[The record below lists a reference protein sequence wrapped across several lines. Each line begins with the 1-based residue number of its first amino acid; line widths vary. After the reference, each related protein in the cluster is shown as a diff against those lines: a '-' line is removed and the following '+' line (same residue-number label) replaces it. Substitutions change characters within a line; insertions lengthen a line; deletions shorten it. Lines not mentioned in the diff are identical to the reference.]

1 MFPNQNNATQK
12 VSSYSILY
20 NLFCYIL
27 SQGSNNP
34 RYKTTL
40 CKHYNTP
47 QGCSYGDKCQFAH
60 GQNELRLNNAA
71 GFSQMPLNNQNNKQ
85 NSMLNYKIVK
95 CKNFE
100 KDGSCK
106 YGAHCTFAHG
116 DKDLRTK
123 PENLY
128 QMNSNQMMMM
138 MPFPYGM
145 EGFQVMMPP
154 PGVDVS
160 QMQQMMAAPGT
171 MGQNPPYMMMNM
183 MTPQNNDNMNNANN
197 EAGEQKADNNQQ

>member
-1 MFPNQNNATQK
+1 
-12 VSSYSILY
+12 
-20 NLFCYIL
+20 
-27 SQGSNNP
+27 
-34 RYKTTL
+34 
-40 CKHYNTP
+40 
-47 QGCSYGDKCQFAH
+47 
-60 GQNELRLNNAA
+60 
-71 GFSQMPLNNQNNKQ
+71 MPLNNQNNKQ

-197 EAGEQKADNNQQ
+197 EAGEQKADNDQQ

>member
-1 MFPNQNNATQK
+1 
-12 VSSYSILY
+12 
-20 NLFCYIL
+20 
-27 SQGSNNP
+27 
-34 RYKTTL
+34 
-40 CKHYNTP
+40 
-47 QGCSYGDKCQFAH
+47 
-60 GQNELRLNNAA
+60 
-71 GFSQMPLNNQNNKQ
+71 
-85 NSMLNYKIVK
+85 MLNYKIVK

-171 MGQNPPYMMMNM
+171 MGQNPPYMRCLIRFNIIY
-183 MTPQNNDNMNNANN
+183 P
-197 EAGEQKADNNQQ
+197 AGLILSL

>member
-1 MFPNQNNATQK
+1 
-12 VSSYSILY
+12 
-20 NLFCYIL
+20 
-27 SQGSNNP
+27 
-34 RYKTTL
+34 
-40 CKHYNTP
+40 
-47 QGCSYGDKCQFAH
+47 
-60 GQNELRLNNAA
+60 
-71 GFSQMPLNNQNNKQ
+71 MPLNNQNNKQ

-171 MGQNPPYMMMNM
+171 MGQNPPYTSFLSSTNS
-183 MTPQNNDNMNNANN
+183 PI
-197 EAGEQKADNNQQ
+197 

>member
-1 MFPNQNNATQK
+1 MFPNQPNNTQK
-12 VSSYSILY
+12 VSSSNNLY
-20 NLFCYIL
+20 NIFFYYNN
-27 SQGSNNP
+27 QGPNNP

-60 GQNELRLNNAA
+60 GQNELRLNNAQ
-71 GFSQMPLNNQNNKQ
+71 GFAQMPMNNMNNKQ

-116 DKDLRTK
+116 DKDLRNK
-123 PENLY
+123 SENLY
-128 QMNSNQMMMM
+128 QINNSQMMMM
-138 MPFPYGM
+138 MPFPPYGM

-154 PGVDVS
+154 PGVDMS
-160 QMQQMMAAPGT
+160 QMQQMVAPGA
-171 MGQNPPYMMMNM
+171 MGQNPPYMMMM
-183 MTPQNNDNMNNANN
+183 QPQNNDNMNNANN
-197 EAGEQKADNNQQ
+197 ENAEQKAENTQQ